1 MAYRRTIKEPAARS
15 RASLS
20 VSHSMRWNV
29 GISTTSCAPSPPRP
43 ALALGDGHPPASPRS
58 HEDFKATR
66 TWIFLD
72 APEKRKAHG
81 DRKISAWYGSRFA
94 RFSCCLSRENAPF
107 SSTDFVCR
115 YTRFFQPDYGKNI
128 CFDGFF
134 LTGASKIRFRRQIF
148 LCGRLLATSPFEEK
162 SGEHPLEVAAFRGGA
177 DVFAQQSPRPIT
189 PESLH
194 ERAGIV
200 RASGFVLCRE
210 AGA

>member
-66 TWIFLD
+66 TWTFLD

-81 DRKISAWYGSRFA
+81 DRQISAGCGSSFA
-94 RFSCCLSRENAPF
+94 RFSCCLSSENAHYL
-107 SSTDFVCR
+107 
-115 YTRFFQPDYGKNI
+115 YT
-128 CFDGFF
+128 
-134 LTGASKIRFRRQIF
+134 KI
-148 LCGRLLATSPFEEK
+148 
-162 SGEHPLEVAAFRGGA
+162 V
-177 DVFAQQSPRPIT
+177 
-189 PESLH
+189 
-194 ERAGIV
+194 
-200 RASGFVLCRE
+200 
-210 AGA
+210 